1 MQKPFLTEPGTR
13 YFLSENLK
21 QCNVKKKEINVIL
34 LNVGLLVLFVIII
47 AVYLIYKKKNKLS
60 EEEKQEKKI
69 ALQNYLLTKVYKIV
83 KTDEENRKRMITNL
97 PKFESDYEL
106 LHEKF
111 YNI

>member
-1 MQKPFLTEPGTR
+1 MLVYWCCLLLLLLF
-13 YFLSENLK
+13 
-21 QCNVKKKEINVIL
+21 IL
-34 LNVGLLVLFVIII
+34 NI
-47 AVYLIYKKKNKLS
+47 KKKNKLS

>member
-1 MQKPFLTEPGTR
+1 MERPILIEPGTK

-21 QCNVKKKEINVIL
+21 QCNVKKTEMNIVL
-34 LNVGLLVLFVIII
+34 LNIGLLTLFIII
-47 AVYLIYKKKNKLS
+47 ASLYLTYKKKNKLS
-60 EEEKQEKKI
+60 EEEKQHKKM
-69 ALQNYLLTKVYKIV
+69 ALQNYLLTKVYKV
-83 KTDEENRKRMITNL
+83 VQTDKENRKKMITNL